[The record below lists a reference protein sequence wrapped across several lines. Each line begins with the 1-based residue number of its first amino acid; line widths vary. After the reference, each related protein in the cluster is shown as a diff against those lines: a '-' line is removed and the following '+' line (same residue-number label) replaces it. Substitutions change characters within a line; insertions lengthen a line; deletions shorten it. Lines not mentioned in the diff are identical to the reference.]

1 VITVKGKKLK
11 VIKLGFKPFTFHFS
25 SFTSENGIALMMV
38 LWVLVLLSIIS
49 LNYFS
54 SNRWNTASTRNL
66 KEETLSY
73 YMAMSGYQEAV
84 NYILSDKDKAI
95 DFIDNEGNFWTD
107 TDSKTQPVTGL
118 RTTEDGEIEIKI
130 IDENAK
136 ININYSNE
144 NSLRKLFAYEG
155 IPDDSITEII
165 DCIMDWKDA
174 DDETHLSGAEDEYY
188 EGLADPYKA
197 KNRLFDVP
205 EELALVKGM
214 QPEYFKDNGDGKSL
228 LNLMTTFGGKIININ
243 TVSKEVMQ
251 ILGFNDDEIE
261 AVLKQRTKES
271 GGFRFIPPEF
281 RAKGITAIASHIFR
295 IEVLARQK
303 DSNRVVKI
311 VAVLNRTPDVSGF
324 KVQTV
329 YWREDAENIR
339 G

>member
-1 VITVKGKKLK
+1 
-11 VIKLGFKPFTFHFS
+11 
-25 SFTSENGIALMMV
+25 MMV

-54 SNRWNTASTRNL
+54 SNRWNIAGTRNF

-84 NYILSDKDKAI
+84 NYILSDKDQTI

-107 TDSKTQPVTGL
+107 TDEKTQPVTGL
-118 RTTEDGEIEIKI
+118 RTTEDGGEIEIKI
-130 IDENAK
+130 LDENSR
-136 ININYSNE
+136 ININYADGVR
-144 NSLRKLFAYEG
+144 LRNLFLWVG
-155 IPDDSITEII
+155 IPDDAITVINDSIL
-165 DCIMDWKDA
+165 DWKDA
-174 DDETHLSGAEDEYY
+174 DDETHLSGAESDYY

-197 KNRLFDVP
+197 KNMLFDVP
-205 EELALVKGM
+205 EELALVNGM
-214 QPEYFKDNGDGKSL
+214 LPEYFKDNGDGKAL
-228 LNLMTTFGGKIININ
+228 LNLITTFGSNSISIN
-243 TVSKEVMQ
+243 TVSREVMQ

-261 AVLKQRTKES
+261 AVMKQRTRES
-271 GGFRFIPPEF
+271 GGFRFVPPEF
-281 RAKGITAIASHIFR
+281 AARGTNAIATQFFR

-303 DSNRVVKI
+303 NSNRAVKI
-311 VAVLNRTPDVSGF
+311 VAVLNRKPDPSGY

>member
-1 VITVKGKKLK
+1 
-11 VIKLGFKPFTFHFS
+11 
-25 SFTSENGIALMMV
+25 
-38 LWVLVLLSIIS
+38 
-49 LNYFS
+49 
-54 SNRWNTASTRNL
+54 
-66 KEETLSY
+66 
-73 YMAMSGYQEAV
+73 MAMSGYQEAV
-84 NYILSDKDKAI
+84 NYILSDKDPSF

-107 TDSKTQPVTGL
+107 SDAKTQPVTGL
-118 RTTEDGEIEIKI
+118 QTTEDGEIEIKI

-136 ININYSNE
+136 ININYADA
-144 NSLRKLFAYEG
+144 LLLTKLFSWAG
-155 IPDDSITEII
+155 IPNDAITEIN
-165 DCIMDWKDA
+165 DSIMDWKDA
-174 DDETHLSGAEDEYY
+174 DSEHHLSGAEDEYY

-197 KNRLFDVP
+197 KNLLFDIP

-228 LNLMTTFGGKIININ
+228 LSLMTTFGGNSININ
-243 TVSKEVMQ
+243 TVSREVMQ

-261 AVLKQRTKES
+261 AVLKQRTRES

-281 RAKGITAIASHIFR
+281 AAKGVNAIASQILR

-303 DSNRVVKI
+303 NSKRAVKI
-311 VAVLNRTPDVSGF
+311 VAVLNRKPDTSGY

>member
-1 VITVKGKKLK
+1 VKQRANSL
-11 VIKLGFKPFTFHFS
+11 FS
-25 SFTSENGIALMMV
+25 VSYSLSGEQGIALMMV

-84 NYILSDKDKAI
+84 NYILSDKDPAF

-107 TDSKTQPVTGL
+107 TDDKTKPVTGV
-118 RTTEDGEIEIKI
+118 RTTEDGEVDIKI

-136 ININYSNE
+136 ININYADALQ
-144 NSLRKLFAYEG
+144 LRKLFSWAG
-155 IPDDSITEII
+155 IPEDAITEIS
-165 DCIMDWKDA
+165 DSIMDWKDV
-174 DDETHLSGAEDEYY
+174 DNETHLSGAEDDYY
-188 EGLADPYKA
+188 EGLEKPYEA
-197 KNRLFDVP
+197 KNLLFDVP

-214 QPEYFKDNGDGKSL
+214 QPEYFKDNGDGKALLSL
-228 LNLMTTFGGKIININ
+228 ITTFGGNKININ

-271 GGFRFIPPEF
+271 GGFRFIPPQF
-281 RAKGITAIASHIFR
+281 AAKGVNAIASQVFR
-295 IEVLARQK
+295 IEVLARQTNSK
-303 DSNRVVKI
+303 RAVKI
-311 VAVLNRTPDVSGF
+311 VVVLNRKIDTSGS

-329 YWREDAENIR
+329 YWREDVENIR

>member
-1 VITVKGKKLK
+1 VKSKKLK
-11 VIKLGFKPFTFHFS
+11 EIERGFEPFTFYLSPH
-25 SFTSENGIALMMV
+25 TSEKGIALMMV

-84 NYILSDKDKAI
+84 NYILSDKDI
-95 DFIDNEGNFWTD
+95 SFDFIDNDGNFWTD
-107 TDSKTQPVTGL
+107 TDAKTQPVTGL
-118 RTTEDGEIEIKI
+118 RTTEDGEVEIKI
-130 IDENAK
+130 LDENSR
-136 ININYSNE
+136 ININYADGVR
-144 NSLRKLFAYEG
+144 LRKLFSWVG
-155 IPDDSITEII
+155 IPDDEINEIYDSIL
-165 DCIMDWKDA
+165 DWKDA
-174 DDETHLSGAEDEYY
+174 DSETHLNGAEDDYY
-188 EGLADPYKA
+188 EGLPDPYKA
-197 KNRLFDVP
+197 KNRFFDVP
-205 EELALVKGM
+205 QELALVKGM
-214 QPEYFKDNGDGKSL
+214 LPEYFKDNGDGKPLLSL
-228 LNLMTTFGGKIININ
+228 ITTFGGNSININ

-271 GGFRFIPPEF
+271 GGFRFVPPEF
-281 RAKGITAIASHIFR
+281 ATKGANAIATQIFR
-295 IEVLARQK
+295 IEVSARMK
-303 DSNRVVKI
+303 DSKRAVKI
-311 VAVLNRTPDVSGF
+311 VAVLSRKPDPSGF

>member
-1 VITVKGKKLK
+1 VKQRENL
-11 VIKLGFKPFTFHFS
+11 LFTAHYLLP
-25 SFTSENGIALMMV
+25 SEKGIALMMV

-54 SNRWNTASTRNL
+54 SNRWNTAGTRNL

-73 YMAMSGYQEAV
+73 YMAVSGYQEAV
-84 NYILSDKDKAI
+84 NYLLSDKDKAF

-107 TDSKTQPVTGL
+107 TDDKTQPVTGL
-118 RTTEDGEIEIKI
+118 RITEDGELDIKI

-136 ININYSNE
+136 ININYADGVR
-144 NSLRKLFAYEG
+144 LRNLFLWAG
-155 IPDDSITEII
+155 IPDDAITEIN
-165 DCIMDWKDA
+165 DSIMDWKDA
-174 DDETHLSGAEDEYY
+174 DSETHLSGAEDEYY
-188 EGLADPYKA
+188 EGLADPYKT
-197 KNRLFDVP
+197 KNLFFDVP

-214 QPEYFKDNGDGKSL
+214 QPEYFKDNGDGKAL
-228 LNLMTTFGGKIININ
+228 LNLMTTFGGNSININ

-281 RAKGITAIASHIFR
+281 KSKGVNAIASQIFR

-303 DSNRVVKI
+303 NSKRAVKI
-311 VAVLNRTPDVSGF
+311 IAVLNRKTDVSGY
-324 KVQTV
+324 KVQTM